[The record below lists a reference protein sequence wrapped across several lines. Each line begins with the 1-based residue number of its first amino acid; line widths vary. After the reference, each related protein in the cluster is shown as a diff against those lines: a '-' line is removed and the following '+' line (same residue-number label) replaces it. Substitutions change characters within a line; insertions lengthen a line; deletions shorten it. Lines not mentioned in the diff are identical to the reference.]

1 MKVLTLV
8 QANGNELNVADIE
21 KQVKEEVKLA
31 GYKVKDINSLNIYVK
46 PVENEVYYTVTF
58 VKGDDLNKK
67 LGE

>member
-31 GYKVKDINSLNIYVK
+31 GYKVKDIKSLNIYVK

>member
-8 QANGNELNVADIE
+8 QANGNELNVAYIE

-31 GYKVKDINSLNIYVK
+31 GYKVKDIKSLNIYVK

>member
-31 GYKVKDINSLNIYVK
+31 GYKVKDIKSLNIYVK
-46 PVENEVYYTVTF
+46 PVENEVYYTVTL

>member
-31 GYKVKDINSLNIYVK
+31 GYKVKDIKSLNIYVK
-46 PVENEVYYTVTF
+46 PVENEIYYTVTF

>member
-31 GYKVKDINSLNIYVK
+31 GYKVKDIKSLNIYVK

-58 VKGDDLNKK
+58 VKGGDLNKK

>member
-1 MKVLTLV
+1 MKVLTVV

-31 GYKVKDINSLNIYVK
+31 GYKVKDIKSLNIYVK